1 MEKPGTPK
9 PLRQNQSQNQSQ
21 KRKLP
26 SPEELIS
33 HYESQGL
40 DSREA
45 SVKVIED
52 LQSALFR
59 VISSGRARKDKLLVD
74 ASRKLDSANSRL
86 AVLDAKLDSKPGYP
100 ETFAVGLASGL
111 SLKALDSAFPHFVG
125 ALCNIWSSVSSLTKD
140 SPPP

>member
-9 PLRQNQSQNQSQ
+9 PLPQSQSQ

-26 SPEELIS
+26 SPQELIS

-59 VISSGRARKDKLLVD
+59 VISSGRAKKDKLLLD
-74 ASRKLDSANSRL
+74 ASRKLDSTNSRL
-86 AVLDAKLDSKPGYP
+86 AVVDAKLDSKPGYVQ
-100 ETFAVGLASGL
+100 TFAIGLASGFA
-111 SLKALDSAFPHFVG
+111 LKGFDSVLPHFVG
-125 ALCNIWSSVSSLTKD
+125 AVSQIWSSVRTVTKD
-140 SPPP
+140 SDSHS